1 MRLLEA
7 FDILNIKIEA
17 LGLPLQCL
25 GLGSYE
31 YSLAFTMFAPLI
43 LAAAYVL
50 YNLAG
55 PYIKGILARDRRWF
69 RLGRP
74 QEKLMAALPG
84 LLVLAFLVFPMVS
97 SAA

>member
-31 YSLAFTMFAPLI
+31 YRLAFTMFAPLI

-50 YNLAG
+50 YTVSYTHLT
-55 PYIKGILARDRRWF
+55 
-69 RLGRP
+69 
-74 QEKLMAALPG
+74 LPT
-84 LLVLAFLVFPMVS
+84 MVQV
-97 SAA
+97 